1 MKTKKSEIL
10 KEAAYVFATKG
21 YDGAS
26 LAQIG
31 AAVGIQKS
39 SLFAHIKSKD
49 ELYRAVV
56 EQFVLKQQD
65 PSEKFES
72 GCCSLSDFIKIY
84 IEGVV
89 KTMLTLKAL
98 FDNRELKSIDYL
110 SFILQ
115 ACKKHQDC
123 ADRMVYINEK
133 EINLWKLIIENA
145 KKSGEIRANVD
156 ADFTAKMFRYS
167 FSGMSYL
174 FSFQD
179 GVTNEELENVFY
191 KFYETL
197 KE

>member
-123 ADRMVYINEK
+123 ADRMV
-133 EINLWKLIIENA
+133 
-145 KKSGEIRANVD
+145 
-156 ADFTAKMFRYS
+156 
-167 FSGMSYL
+167 
-174 FSFQD
+174 
-179 GVTNEELENVFY
+179 
-191 KFYETL
+191 
-197 KE
+197 